1 MAATNN
7 SLPSLSTENRTV
19 GGFDAPNATFHTKL
33 FINNTYVSAK
43 SGQFWTVRNPADDS
57 IVTED
62 IHCAGEEDVNNA
74 VAASQSAFEGSW
86 GRMASSERQ
95 KIMLKLADLLDVEN
109 PGLMRLESIAMGQ
122 PISFGTRVGTLLG
135 GIVRYY
141 AGWCD
146 KLSGEMQ
153 PDDGDGRFK
162 LVRYQPLGVCAGI
175 AAWNAT
181 LAFLCMKVMP
191 AIATGN
197 TYIFKSSEKSP
208 LGSLAFGE
216 LIKKAGFP
224 PGVINIISGPGSTGE
239 LLASHM
245 GIKKI
250 SYTGSVM
257 AGRKVQ
263 VAATNSNLKRVTL
276 ELGGKSPSI
285 IFSDADLE
293 NALENSSQ
301 NFLLN
306 SGQICVAATRILVHE
321 DIAEKFATGLKARF
335 DMFNNTKGDPL
346 AKDTFLGPLADRA
359 QTERVHAFFQQGKKD
374 GVNFLTG
381 GGINGNFVEP
391 TIMNNPPLNSSVWK
405 EEIFGPALGIR
416 TFTTEDE
423 AVRLANDTN
432 YGLSACVYTSDI
444 ARALR
449 VSGRLEAGSVA
460 INSNYFPGT
469 TVPFGGWK
477 QSGNGGREGG
487 YAAVKSYL
495 EAKTITVNMDVGP
508 R

>member
-1 MAATNN
+1 MDDAVTAAK
-7 SLPSLSTENRTV
+7 
-19 GGFDAPNATFHTKL
+19 H
-33 FINNTYVSAK
+33 
-43 SGQFWTVRNPADDS
+43 
-57 IVTED
+57 
-62 IHCAGEEDVNNA
+62 
-74 VAASQSAFEGSW
+74 AFEETW
-86 GRMASSERQ
+86 GKMASRERQ
-95 KIMLKLADLLDVEN
+95 KIMLKLADLIDRDNLA
-109 PGLMRLESIAMGQ
+109 LMKLESIAMGQ
-122 PISFGTRVGTLLG
+122 PLAFGSVLGGLLG
-135 GIVRYY
+135 SIVRYY

-146 KLSGEMQ
+146 KLPGELQ
-153 PDDGDGRFK
+153 PEDGDGRFK
-162 LVRYQPLGVCAGI
+162 LIRYQPLGVCAGI

-181 LAFLCMKVMP
+181 LAFFCMKIMP
-191 AIATGN
+191 AIAAGN

-208 LGSLAFGE
+208 LGSLALGE
-216 LIKKAGFP
+216 LVKEAGFP
-224 PGVINIISGPGSTGE
+224 PGVINIISGPGSTGA

-250 SYTGSVM
+250 SYTGSVG

-306 SGQICVAATRILVHE
+306 SGQICVAATRLFIHE
-321 DIAEKFATGLKARF
+321 DISEKFAKELKARF
-335 DMFNNTKGDPL
+335 EMFKKTMGEPL
-346 AKDTFLGPLADRA
+346 AEKTFLGPLADKA
-359 QTERVHAFFQQGKKD
+359 QTERVQAYFQQGNKD
-374 GVNFLTG
+374 GVEFLTG
-381 GGINGNFVEP
+381 GKINGNFVEP
-391 TIMNNPPLNSSVWK
+391 TIMKDPPLDSSVWK

-416 TFTTEDE
+416 TFKSEEE
-423 AVRLANDTN
+423 AIRLANDTS

-449 VSGRLEAGSVA
+449 VSGRLEAGTVA
-460 INSNYFPGT
+460 INSNYMPGA

-477 QSGNGGREGG
+477 ESGNGGREGG
-487 YAAVKSYL
+487 FAAIKSYL
-495 EAKTITVNMDVGP
+495 EAKTITINMDVGP

>member
-1 MAATNN
+1 M
-7 SLPSLSTENRTV
+7 V
-19 GGFDAPNATFHTKL
+19 
-33 FINNTYVSAK
+33 TYYQPQYISAK
-43 SGQFWTVRNPADDS
+43 SGQYWTVRNPNDDS

-62 IHCAGEEDVNNA
+62 VHCAGEEDVNDA
-74 VAASQSAFEGSW
+74 VASAKSAFEGSW
-86 GRMASSERQ
+86 GKMASSERQ
-95 KIMLKLADLLDVEN
+95 KIMLKLADLLDLEY
-109 PGLMRLESIAMGQ
+109 PALIKLESIAMGQ
-122 PISFGTRVGTLLG
+122 PTAFGAHIGALLG
-135 GIVRYY
+135 SIVRYY

-146 KLSGEMQ
+146 KLPGEMQ
-153 PDDGDGRFK
+153 PEDGDGRFK

-181 LAFLCMKVMP
+181 LAFLCMKAMP
-191 AIATGN
+191 AIAAGN
-197 TYIFKSSEKSP
+197 TFIFKSSEKSP

-216 LIKKAGFP
+216 LVKKAGFP

-250 SYTGSVM
+250 SYTGSVN

-285 IFSDADLE
+285 IFPDADIE
-293 NALENSSQ
+293 NALVNSSQ

-306 SGQICVAATRILVHE
+306 SGQICVAATRIFIHE
-321 DIAEKFATGLKARF
+321 DIAEEFATALKARF
-335 DMFNNTKGDPL
+335 EMFKNTMGDPL
-346 AKDTFLGPLADRA
+346 AKETFLGPLADKV
-359 QTERVHAFFQQGKKD
+359 QTERVRAFFEQGKKD
-374 GVNFLTG
+374 GVEFLTG

-391 TIMNNPPLNSSVWK
+391 TIMKSPPLGSSVWK
-405 EEIFGPALGIR
+405 EEIFGPALGIT
-416 TFTTEDE
+416 TFRSEDE

-449 VSGRLEAGSVA
+449 VSGRLESGTVA
-460 INSNYFPGT
+460 INSNFFPSS

-477 QSGNGGREGG
+477 ESGNGGREGG

-495 EAKTITVNMDVGP
+495 ESKTITINMDVGP

>member
-1 MAATNN
+1 L
-7 SLPSLSTENRTV
+7 SPFPSIV
-19 GGFDAPNATFHTKL
+19 AYYQPQY
-33 FINNTYVSAK
+33 IPAK
-43 SGQFWTVRNPADDS
+43 SGQYWTVRNPTDDS

-62 IHCAGEEDVNNA
+62 VHCAGEEDVNDA
-74 VAASQSAFEGSW
+74 VASAKSAFEGSW
-86 GRMASSERQ
+86 GKMASSERQ
-95 KIMLKLADLLDVEN
+95 KIMLKLADLLDLEY
-109 PGLMRLESIAMGQ
+109 PALMKLESIAMGQ
-122 PISFGTRVGTLLG
+122 PTAFGAHIGTLMG
-135 GIVRYY
+135 PIVRYY

-146 KLSGEMQ
+146 KLPGEMQ
-153 PDDGDGRFK
+153 PEDGDGRFK

-181 LAFLCMKVMP
+181 LVFLCMKSMP
-191 AIATGN
+191 AIAAGN
-197 TYIFKSSEKSP
+197 TFIFKSSEKSP

-216 LIKKAGFP
+216 LVKKAGFP
-224 PGVINIISGPGSTGE
+224 PGVINIISGPGSTGG

-250 SYTGSVM
+250 SYTGSVN

-306 SGQICVAATRILVHE
+306 SGQVCVAATRIIVHE

-335 DMFNNTKGDPL
+335 EMFKNTMGDPL
-346 AKDTFLGPLADRA
+346 AKETFLGPLADKA
-359 QTERVHAFFQQGKKD
+359 QTERVRAFFEQGKKD

-381 GGINGNFVEP
+381 GKINGNFVEP
-391 TIMNNPPLNSSVWK
+391 TIMKSPPLESSVWK
-405 EEIFGPALGIR
+405 EEIFGPALGIQ
-416 TFTTEDE
+416 TFRSEDE
-423 AVRLANDTN
+423 AIRLANDTN

-449 VSGRLEAGSVA
+449 VSGRIESGTVA
-460 INSNYFPGT
+460 INSNFFPSVT
-469 TVPFGGWK
+469 IPFGGWK
-477 QSGNGGREGG
+477 ESGNGGREGG

>member
-1 MAATNN
+1 MIQ
-7 SLPSLSTENRTV
+7 
-19 GGFDAPNATFHTKL
+19 TKL
-33 FINNTYVSAK
+33 FVNNKYVPAK
-43 SGQFWTVRNPADDS
+43 SGEFWTVRNPTDDS
-57 IVTED
+57 IVTEEV
-62 IHCAGEEDVNNA
+62 HCAGEEDINDA

-86 GRMASSERQ
+86 GKMASSQRQ
-95 KIMLKLADLLDVEN
+95 SIMLKLADLLDLEN
-109 PGLMRLESIAMGQ
+109 LSLMKLESTAMGQ
-122 PISFGTRVGTLLG
+122 PTAFGTKLG
-135 GIVRYY
+135 AMLGSIVRYY

-146 KLSGEMQ
+146 KLPGEMQ
-153 PDDGDGRFK
+153 PEDGDGRFK

-191 AIATGN
+191 AIAAGN
-197 TYIFKSSEKSP
+197 TFIFKSSEKSP

-216 LIKKAGFP
+216 LVKKAGFP
-224 PGVINIISGPGSTGE
+224 PGVINIISGPGSTGA

-306 SGQICVAATRILVHE
+306 SGQICVAATRVFIHE
-321 DIAEKFATGLKARF
+321 DIAEKFAAGLKERF
-335 DMFNNTKGDPL
+335 EMFKNTTGDPF
-346 AKDTFLGPLADRA
+346 AEGTFLGPLADKA
-359 QTERVHAFFQQGKKD
+359 QTERVQAFFDQGKKN
-374 GVNFLTG
+374 GVEFLTG
-381 GGINGNFVEP
+381 GKIQGNFVEP
-391 TIMNNPPLNSSVWK
+391 TIMQNPPLDSSVWK
-405 EEIFGPALGIR
+405 EEIFGPVLGIK
-416 TFTTEDE
+416 TFKSEEE
-423 AVRLANDTN
+423 AIRLANDTN
-432 YGLSACVYTSDI
+432 FGLSACVYTSDI

-449 VSGRLEAGSVA
+449 VSGRLESGTVA
-460 INSNYFPGT
+460 INSNFFPT
-469 TVPFGGWK
+469 ATVPYGGWK
-477 QSGNGGREGG
+477 ESGNGGREGG
-487 YAAVKSYL
+487 FAAVNSYL
-495 EAKTITVNMDVGP
+495 EAKTITINMDVGP
-508 R
+508 K